1 MLSNSL
7 YRSPFQLIDS
17 VMQLP
22 PFGSGDVYVISDSEY
37 KKIRQKQAE
46 DEIAVLQK
54 RLEAY
59 ERSALSLQETIGE
72 LRKEHN
78 LLPEAS
84 EDKSKKADGE

>member
-1 MLSNSL
+1 MQNSL
-7 YRSPFQLIDS
+7 YRSPFHLIDS

-22 PFGSGDVYVISDSEY
+22 PFGSDNVYVISDSEY
-37 KKIRQKQAE
+37 KKIRKKQAE

-59 ERSALSLQETIGE
+59 DRSARSLQETIDE
-72 LRKEHN
+72 LRKEHD

-84 EDKSKKADGE
+84 EE

>member
-1 MLSNSL
+1 MLSHSL
-7 YRSPFQLIDS
+7 YRNPFQLIDS

-22 PFGSGDVYVISDSEY
+22 PFGTDVYVISDSEY

-46 DEIAVLQK
+46 DEIATLQK

-59 ERSALSLQETIGE
+59 ERSAEGLKATIAELQT
-72 LRKEHN
+72 EHG

-84 EDKSKKADGE
+84 ED

>member
-1 MLSNSL
+1 MLPHSY
-7 YRSPFQLIDS
+7 YRNPFQLIDS

-22 PFGSGDVYVISDSEY
+22 PFGSDQVYVISDSEY
-37 KKIRQKQAE
+37 KKIRKKQAE

-59 ERSALSLQETIGE
+59 ERSAQGLQATIDE
-72 LRKEHN
+72 LRKEHE

-84 EDKSKKADGE
+84 ED

>member
-59 ERSALSLQETIGE
+59 ERSATSLKATIAE
-72 LRKEHN
+72 LQTEHG

-84 EDKSKKADGE
+84 EE

>member
-22 PFGSGDVYVISDSEY
+22 PFGSENIYVISDSEY
-37 KKIRQKQAE
+37 KKIRKKQAE
-46 DEIAVLQK
+46 DEIATLQK

-59 ERSALSLQETIGE
+59 ERSAESLQATITE
-72 LRKEHN
+72 LQTEHG

-84 EDKSKKADGE
+84 ED

>member
-7 YRSPFQLIDS
+7 YRNPFQLIDS

-37 KKIRQKQAE
+37 QKIRKKQAE

-59 ERSALSLQETIGE
+59 ERSAESLQATITE
-72 LRKEHN
+72 LRKEHG

-84 EDKSKKADGE
+84 EDTSTNHET

>member
-1 MLSNSL
+1 MLSHSL
-7 YRSPFQLIDS
+7 YRNPFQLIDS

-22 PFGSGDVYVISDSEY
+22 PFGTDVYVISDSEY

-46 DEIAVLQK
+46 DEIATLQK

-59 ERSALSLQETIGE
+59 ERSAESLKATIVE
-72 LRKEHN
+72 LQQEHN

-84 EDKSKKADGE
+84 ED

>member
-7 YRSPFQLIDS
+7 YRSPFQLIDNI
-17 VMQLP
+17 MQLP
-22 PFGSGDVYVISDSEY
+22 PFGSESVYVISDSEY

-59 ERSALSLQETIGE
+59 ERSAEGLKATIAELQT
-72 LRKEHN
+72 EHG

-84 EDKSKKADGE
+84 ED